1 MRPPDGLGGGGNQAT
16 YADRLKTNVK
26 YDQRLDRNILEIV
39 LEKTDKEAD
48 YDIPQE
54 NIASVFKTIGID
66 IQKHVEGYQVHYRGR
81 NSVISVWMFPNIQL
95 EQFCRD
101 DNIKV
106 SDGIITGSVRPAGRK
121 DVTVTISGLDFNT
134 PDTFV
139 FEYLNKFGRLVNQK
153 VIYSKYTE
161 GPFVGK
167 YNGDRKYNVDFSDS
181 NEPMG
186 TYHIIDGAKT
196 RVFYRGNIK
205 TCGRCH
211 RFSYNCP
218 GEGVAKVCEENGGDR
233 TKLSDWMG
241 NLWEKVGFKPENFE
255 LVDEED
261 KNGTLII
268 DKEKFPRPEPKTT
281 KSSEKNRYCGLAVK
295 NLPST
300 LSDEEILEFLKEKG
314 NMEKDFSDKLK
325 VVRGPKT
332 ITITVEPLTQIW

>member
-1 MRPPDGLGGGGNQAT
+1 M
-16 YADRLKTNVK
+16 
-26 YDQRLDRNILEIV
+26 

-205 TCGRCH
+205 TCGRC
-211 RFSYNCP
+211 RKIN
-218 GEGVAKVCEENGGDR
+218 
-233 TKLSDWMG
+233 
-241 NLWEKVGFKPENFE
+241 
-255 LVDEED
+255 
-261 KNGTLII
+261 
-268 DKEKFPRPEPKTT
+268 
-281 KSSEKNRYCGLAVK
+281 
-295 NLPST
+295 
-300 LSDEEILEFLKEKG
+300 
-314 NMEKDFSDKLK
+314 
-325 VVRGPKT
+325 
-332 ITITVEPLTQIW
+332 